1 LLFGL
6 VSVLAAAAISYGLL
20 LWLKPLL
27 GRHTLA
33 KPNARSSHKVPTPQ
47 GGGIAVL
54 AAMLLVATA
63 SQIVMGKLG
72 LLDQPPGELT
82 RLAIILAATV
92 GLALVGA
99 IDDMRPVD
107 PIPRLILQTVAVA
120 VVIATLPDQMRIVPF
135 LPWWADRALVLV
147 GAVWLV
153 NAVNF
158 MDGIDW
164 MTVAEIVPVA
174 GALGLFGLMGVLPPI
189 ATLVALSLCGAM
201 IGFAPFNRPVA
212 QLFLG
217 DVGSL
222 PIGLLLSWLLAMLA
236 GTGHPAAAL
245 LLPLYYLADA
255 TITLLTR
262 LSKGEQITQAHR
274 SHFYQRALDGGLG
287 VHRIVT
293 SVFVVN
299 VALGAL
305 ALATILM
312 GSRSVDVAA
321 LAAGGILVAALLMKF
336 NRARS

>member
-1 LLFGL
+1 M
-6 VSVLAAAAISYGLL
+6 
-20 LWLKPLL
+20 
-27 GRHTLA
+27 
-33 KPNARSSHKVPTPQ
+33 PTPQ

-153 NAVNF
+153 NVVNF

-255 TITLLTR
+255 TITLLHAPEQRRADHTGASQPFLPTR
-262 LSKGEQITQAHR
+262 A
-274 SHFYQRALDGGLG
+274 
-287 VHRIVT
+287 
-293 SVFVVN
+293 
-299 VALGAL
+299 
-305 ALATILM
+305 
-312 GSRSVDVAA
+312 
-321 LAAGGILVAALLMKF
+321 
-336 NRARS
+336 